1 MLVAN
6 FAHMPVH
13 LGSMAYAMRG
23 IVREVDG
30 SPGDVVIF
38 NDPLPRQ
45 YPQLYGKACLVGAG
59 HARDGWLEHMTLW
72 ECLKALLQVSE
83 VLA

>member
-30 SPGDVVIF
+30 SPGDMVIF
-38 NDPLPRQ
+38 NDPLPRRH
-45 YPQLYGKACLVGAG
+45 P
-59 HARDGWLEHMTLW
+59 
-72 ECLKALLQVSE
+72 
-83 VLA
+83 